1 MATTATDIYVAAFLA
16 WCRAD
21 LGSDWRDVDAP
32 GVHGRLPTADEP
44 AIRLLVTDDRAYDA
58 LAAVL
63 RDAPVGRIAVL
74 AAALRCAELVRRHPA
89 WRPDT
94 ATAMVCRDLRT
105 VPEVALPG
113 GLTLRAVQRLPGD
126 GPDGVPLEDAVAAA
140 ALAAP
145 SMEVSPEVL
154 ADYLRSLPRAFRLF
168 AAVDGDGD
176 GAVRATSASGAFGTE
191 ATVLFVNTDPG
202 WRGRGIGTAMT
213 AVALRAA
220 QDAGARRA
228 SLDSSD
234 AGAPIYRRLGFESV
248 GGTTRFR
255 CRPDGA
261 R

>member
-1 MATTATDIYVAAFLA
+1 MAATATDIYAASFLA
-16 WCRAD
+16 RCRAD
-21 LGSDWRDVDAP
+21 SGSRERDVDGP

-44 AIRLLVTDDRAYDA
+44 VTRLLVTDDRGYDV

-74 AAALRCAELVRRHPA
+74 AAAVRCAELVRRHPA
-89 WRPDT
+89 WTPDT

-113 GLTLRAVQRLPGD
+113 GLTLRAVRRVPGD
-126 GPDGVPLEDAVAAA
+126 GPDGVPLADAVAVAVR
-140 ALAAP
+140 AAP
-145 SMEVSPEVL
+145 SMEEPTNGL
-154 ADYLRSLPRAFRLF
+154 ADYLRSLPPAFRLF
-168 AAVDGDGD
+168 AAVDGD

-220 QDAGARRA
+220 QDSGARRA
-228 SLDSSD
+228 CLDSSD
-234 AGAPIYRRLGFESV
+234 AGESIYGRLGFESV

-255 CRPDGA
+255 CLPDAA